1 MRRSRRR
8 LDLSSAQE
16 ESGLL
21 EPADRPSDVDGMLD
35 SLVSFIGTAVF
46 LLYVLP
52 MLFVINFY
60 VTGFIIANDHSVLL
74 NMAMAFATARV
85 LCLFNSVCAYICRNT
100 RAAHHNGSPQ
110 RLGHHVLHMGLVGF
124 ILCQAN
130 LAAATDMDIE
140 EANSSPA
147 SAAAAAASAAVN
159 GGVGMLLAAAGAT
172 RQHMRFSAAPTK
184 IPLVANSGEA
194 HYARSGGAL
203 RWKKIATEFD
213 TGEHRPHSC
222 AAFEHAPSVMRLTG
236 ANCDAFRDGGA
247 LVPGEFGRKSDSTV
261 HSAAR
266 QVHFRR
272 ER

>member
-1 MRRSRRR
+1 
-8 LDLSSAQE
+8 
-16 ESGLL
+16 
-21 EPADRPSDVDGMLD
+21 MLN
-35 SLVSFIGTAVF
+35 SLVSFLGTAVF

-85 LCLFNSVCAYICRNT
+85 LCIFNSVCGYIGRRT
-100 RAAHHNGSPQ
+100 RAATSPQ

-124 ILCQAN
+124 ILCQAH
-130 LAAATDMDIE
+130 LAAATDDMNIDE
-140 EANSSPA
+140 ETSGTA
-147 SAAAAAASAAVN
+147 SAMAAAASAAVN

-203 RWKKIATEFD
+203 RWKKIATEFG
-213 TGEHRPHSC
+213 TGEHRPHSWLR
-222 AAFEHAPSVMRLTG
+222 SNMRP
-236 ANCDAFRDGGA
+236 A
-247 LVPGEFGRKSDSTV
+247 
-261 HSAAR
+261 
-266 QVHFRR
+266 
-272 ER
+272 